1 MNTKILL
8 NERPHGE
15 PKLGDFKTVKED
27 IIKPND
33 GEVLLKT
40 IYMSLDPYMRGRM
53 NDAKSY
59 AKPVE
64 IGEVMEAGALSQVIE
79 SKSKLFKPGDFV
91 EGRTGWQ
98 DNPTVNEKKLRLID
112 PKMAPLS
119 TSIGVLGMPGTTAYV
134 GMHNFAKPLKGETL
148 VVSAASGAV
157 GATVGQIGK
166 IYGCR
171 VIGVAGTDDKC
182 EFTKT
187 ELGFDDCV
195 NYKDADFKEKLKSA
209 CPSGIDIYWEN
220 VGGITFDTVMPLLND
235 YARIPVCGLISLYN
249 ATSLKGGEKDRLP
262 LLFRQILTK
271 RMMIK
276 GFIVF
281 NHYDQREESIIALSK
296 WINEGKIKYKEDFVE
311 GLENAPNALIGLL
324 NGKNFG
330 KLVVKVNSDPTL
342 QNIQN

>member
-15 PKLGDFKTVKED
+15 PNLGNFKTVQED
-27 IIKPND
+27 IRTPKD

-64 IGEVMEAGALSQVIE
+64 IGEVMEAGALSQVME
-79 SKSKLFKPGDFV
+79 SKSNLFKVGDFV

-98 DNPTVNEKKLRLID
+98 DNPTVNEKELRLID
-112 PKMAPLS
+112 PEMAPLS

-134 GMHNFAKPLKGETL
+134 GMHNFAKPQEGETL

-195 NYKDADFKEKLKSA
+195 NYKDPDFKEKLKFA
-209 CPSGIDIYWEN
+209 CPEGIDIYWEN
-220 VGGITFDTVMPLLND
+220 VGGITFDTVLPLLND

-249 ATSLKGGEKDRLP
+249 ATSLKGGEQDRLP

-271 RMMIK
+271 RMMIR

-281 NHYDQREESIIALSK
+281 NHYDQREESILALSK
-296 WINEGKIKYKEDFVE
+296 WIKEGKIKYKEDFVD
-311 GLENAPNALIGLL
+311 GLENAPNAFIGLL

-330 KLVVKVNSDPTL
+330 KLVVRVNPDPTL
-342 QNIQN
+342 

>member
-1 MNTKILL
+1 
-8 NERPHGE
+8 
-15 PKLGDFKTVKED
+15 
-27 IIKPND
+27 
-33 GEVLLKT
+33 
-40 IYMSLDPYMRGRM
+40 M

-64 IGEVMEAGALSQVIE
+64 IGDVMEAGALSQVVE
-79 SKSKLFKPGDFV
+79 SKSKDFKVGDFV

-98 DNPTVNEKKLRLID
+98 DNPTVDTRELRSID
-112 PKMAPLS
+112 PSMAPLS

-134 GMHNFAKPLKGETL
+134 GMHNFAKPQKGETV

-157 GATVGQIGK
+157 GATVGQIAK

-171 VIGVAGTDDKC
+171 VVGVAGSEEKC
-182 EFTKT
+182 NFTKS
-187 ELGFDDCV
+187 ELGFDECI
-195 NYKDADFKEKLKSA
+195 NYKNDDFKDKLKLA
-209 CPSGIDIYWEN
+209 CPNGVDIYWEN
-220 VGGITFDTVMPLLND
+220 VGGKTFDNVMPLLND

-249 ATSLKGGEKDRLP
+249 ATSMPGGDKDRLP

-281 NHYDQREESIIALSK
+281 NHYDQREESIIALSN
-296 WINEGKIKYKEDFVE
+296 WIKEGKIKYKEDFVD
-311 GLENAPNALIGLL
+311 GLENAPNAFIGLL

-330 KLVVKVNSDPTL
+330 KLVVKVNPDPT
-342 QNIQN
+342 I

>member
-15 PKLGDFKTVKED
+15 PNLGNFKTVQED
-27 IIKPND
+27 IRTPKD

-79 SKSKLFKPGDFV
+79 SKSNLFKVGDFV

-98 DNPTVNEKKLRLID
+98 DNPTVNEKELRLID
-112 PKMAPLS
+112 PEMAPLS

-134 GMHNFAKPLKGETL
+134 GMHNFAKPQEGETL

-195 NYKDADFKEKLKSA
+195 NYKDPDFKEKLKSA
-209 CPSGIDIYWEN
+209 CPDGVDIYWECWRCY
-220 VGGITFDTVMPLLND
+220 L
-235 YARIPVCGLISLYN
+235 
-249 ATSLKGGEKDRLP
+249 
-262 LLFRQILTK
+262 
-271 RMMIK
+271 
-276 GFIVF
+276 
-281 NHYDQREESIIALSK
+281 
-296 WINEGKIKYKEDFVE
+296 
-311 GLENAPNALIGLL
+311 
-324 NGKNFG
+324 
-330 KLVVKVNSDPTL
+330 
-342 QNIQN
+342 

>member
-15 PKLGDFKTVKED
+15 PTLQNFKTVQED
-27 IIKPND
+27 IISPNE

-64 IGEVMEAGALSQVIE
+64 IGDVMEAGALSQVIE
-79 SKSKLFKPGDFV
+79 SKSKDFKVGDFV

-98 DNPTVNEKKLRLID
+98 DNPTVAANELRLID

-134 GMHNFAKPLKGETL
+134 GMHNFAKPQKGETI

-157 GATVGQIGK
+157 GATVGQIAK

-171 VIGVAGTDDKC
+171 VVGVAGSKEKC
-182 EFTKT
+182 DFTKS
-187 ELGFDDCV
+187 ELGFDECI
-195 NYKDADFKEKLKSA
+195 NYKNEDFKDQLKLS
-209 CPSGIDIYWEN
+209 CPNGVDIYWEN
-220 VGGITFDTVMPLLND
+220 VGGKTFDTVMPLLND

-249 ATSLKGGEKDRLP
+249 ATSMPGGDKDRLP

-281 NHYDQREESIIALSK
+281 NHYDQREESIIALSN
-296 WINEGKIKYKEDFVE
+296 WIKEGKIKYKEDFVD
-311 GLENAPNALIGLL
+311 GLENAPNAFIGLL

-330 KLVVKVNSDPTL
+330 KLVVKVNPDPT
-342 QNIQN
+342 I

>member
-15 PKLGDFKTVKED
+15 PTLKNFKTLKED
-27 IIKPND
+27 IKKPND

-79 SKSKLFKPGDFV
+79 SKSNLFKVGDFV

-98 DNPTVNEKKLRLID
+98 DNPTVNEKELRLID
-112 PKMAPLS
+112 PEMAPLS

-134 GMHNFAKPLKGETL
+134 GMHNFAKPQEGETL

-182 EFTKT
+182 KFTKT

-195 NYKDADFKEKLKSA
+195 NYKDPDFKEKLKFA
-209 CPSGIDIYWEN
+209 CPEGIDIYWEN
-220 VGGITFDTVMPLLND
+220 VGGITFDTVLPLLND

-249 ATSLKGGEKDRLP
+249 ATSLKGGEQDRLP

-271 RMMIK
+271 RMMIR

-281 NHYDQREESIIALSK
+281 NHYDQREESILALSK
-296 WINEGKIKYKEDFVE
+296 WIKEGKIKYKEDFVD
-311 GLENAPNALIGLL
+311 GLENAPNAFIGLL

-330 KLVVKVNSDPTL
+330 KLVVRVNPDPTL
-342 QNIQN
+342 

>member
-15 PKLGDFKTVKED
+15 PKLGDFKTIKED

-98 DNPTVNEKKLRLID
+98 DNPTVDEKKLRLID

-134 GMHNFAKPLKGETL
+134 GMHNFAKPQKGETL

-171 VIGVAGTDDKC
+171 VVGVAGTDDKC

-209 CPSGIDIYWEN
+209 CPDGVDIYWEN

-296 WINEGKIKYKEDFVE
+296 WIKEGKIKYKEDFVD
-311 GLENAPNALIGLL
+311 GLENAPNAFIGLL

-330 KLVVKVNSDPTL
+330 KLVVKVNPDPTL

>member
-15 PKLGDFKTVKED
+15 PNLGNFKTVQED
-27 IIKPND
+27 IRTPKD

-79 SKSKLFKPGDFV
+79 SKSNLFKVGDFV

-98 DNPTVNEKKLRLID
+98 DNPTVNEKELRLID
-112 PKMAPLS
+112 PEMAPLS

-134 GMHNFAKPLKGETL
+134 GMHNFAKPQEGETL

-171 VIGVAGTDDKC
+171 VIGV
-182 EFTKT
+182 
-187 ELGFDDCV
+187 CV
-195 NYKDADFKEKLKSA
+195 NYKDPDFKEKLKSA
-209 CPSGIDIYWEN
+209 CPDGVDIYWEN
-220 VGGITFDTVMPLLND
+220 VGGVTFDTVMPLLND

-249 ATSLKGGEKDRLP
+249 ATSIKGGEKDRLP

-281 NHYDQREESIIALSK
+281 NHYDQREESILALSK
-296 WINEGKIKYKEDFVE
+296 WIREGKIKYKEDFVE
-311 GLENAPNALIGLL
+311 GLENAPNAFIGLL

-330 KLVVKVNSDPTL
+330 KLVVKVNPDPTL
-342 QNIQN
+342 

>member
-15 PKLGDFKTVKED
+15 PTLKNFKTLKED
-27 IIKPND
+27 IKAPKD

-53 NDAKSY
+53 NDTKSY
-59 AKPVE
+59 AKPVG
-64 IGEVMEAGALSQVIE
+64 IGEVMEAGALSQVVE
-79 SKSKLFKPGDFV
+79 SKSKKFKIGDFV

-98 DNPTVNEKKLRLID
+98 DNPTVNANELRLID
-112 PKMAPLS
+112 PSMAPLS

-134 GMHNFAKPLKGETL
+134 GMHNFAKPQKGETL

-157 GATVGQIGK
+157 GSTVGQIGK

-171 VIGVAGTDDKC
+171 VVGVAGADDKC

-195 NYKDADFKEKLKSA
+195 NYKDPNFKEKLKSA
-209 CPSGIDIYWEN
+209 CPDGVDIYWEN
-220 VGGITFDTVMPLLND
+220 VGGITFDTVLPLLND

-249 ATSLKGGEKDRLP
+249 ATSLKGGEQDRLP

-271 RMMIK
+271 RMMIR

-281 NHYDQREESIIALSK
+281 NHYDQREESILALSK
-296 WINEGKIKYKEDFVE
+296 WIKEGKIKYKEDFVD
-311 GLENAPNALIGLL
+311 GLENAPNAFIGLL

-330 KLVVKVNSDPTL
+330 KLVVRVNPDPTL
-342 QNIQN
+342 

>member
-1 MNTKILL
+1 
-8 NERPHGE
+8 
-15 PKLGDFKTVKED
+15 
-27 IIKPND
+27 
-33 GEVLLKT
+33 
-40 IYMSLDPYMRGRM
+40 
-53 NDAKSY
+53 
-59 AKPVE
+59 
-64 IGEVMEAGALSQVIE
+64 MEAGALSQVIE
-79 SKSKLFKPGDFV
+79 SKSKLFKVGDFV

-98 DNPTVNEKKLRLID
+98 DNPTVDEKKLRLID

-134 GMHNFAKPLKGETL
+134 GMHNFAKPQEGETL

-195 NYKDADFKEKLKSA
+195 NYKDPDFKEKLKSA
-209 CPSGIDIYWEN
+209 CPDGVDIYWEN
-220 VGGITFDTVMPLLND
+220 VGGVTFDTVMPLLND

-249 ATSLKGGEKDRLP
+249 ATSIKSDEKDRLP

-281 NHYDQREESIIALSK
+281 NHYDQREESILALSK
-296 WINEGKIKYKEDFVE
+296 WIREGKIKYKEDFVE
-311 GLENAPNALIGLL
+311 GLENAPNAFIGLL

-330 KLVVKVNSDPTL
+330 KLVVKVNPDPTL
-342 QNIQN
+342 

>member
-15 PKLGDFKTVKED
+15 PTLGNFKTVKEN
-27 IIKPND
+27 IRNPND
-33 GEVLLKT
+33 GEVVLKT

-64 IGEVMEAGALSQVIE
+64 IGEVMEAGALSQVVK
-79 SKSKLFKPGDFV
+79 SKSSMFNVGDFV

-112 PKMAPLS
+112 PNMAPLS

-134 GMHNFAKPLKGETL
+134 GMHNFAKPQKGETL

-166 IYGCR
+166 IYGCK
-171 VIGVAGTDDKC
+171 VIGVAGTDEKC
-182 EFTKT
+182 QFTKT

-195 NYKDADFKEKLKSA
+195 NYKDPNFNEKLKSA
-209 CPSGIDIYWEN
+209 CPDGVDIYWEN

-281 NHYDQREESIIALSK
+281 NHYDQREESILALSK
-296 WINEGKIKYKEDFVE
+296 WINEGKIKYKEDFID
-311 GLENAPNALIGLL
+311 GLENAPNAFIGLL

-330 KLVVKVNSDPTL
+330 KLVVKVNPDPTL
-342 QNIQN
+342 

>member
-98 DNPTVNEKKLRLID
+98 DNPTVDEKKLRLID

-134 GMHNFAKPLKGETL
+134 GMHNFAKPQKGETL

-171 VIGVAGTDDKC
+171 VVGVAGTDDKC
-182 EFTKT
+182 EFTRT

-195 NYKDADFKEKLKSA
+195 NYKDSDFKDKLKSA
-209 CPSGIDIYWEN
+209 CPDGVDIYWEN

-249 ATSLKGGEKDRLP
+249 ATSLKGGDNDRLP

-281 NHYDQREESIIALSK
+281 NHYDQREESILALSK
-296 WINEGKIKYKEDFVE
+296 WIKEGKIKYKEDFVE
-311 GLENAPNALIGLL
+311 GLENAPNAFIGLL

-330 KLVVKVNSDPTL
+330 KLVVKVNPDPTL
-342 QNIQN
+342 QNIEN

>member
-15 PKLGDFKTVKED
+15 PTLQNFKTVKED
-27 IIKPND
+27 IISPNE

-64 IGEVMEAGALSQVIE
+64 IGDVMEAGALSQVIE
-79 SKSKLFKPGDFV
+79 SKSKDFKVGDFV

-98 DNPTVNEKKLRLID
+98 DNPTVAANELRLID

-134 GMHNFAKPLKGETL
+134 GMHNFAKPRKGETI

-157 GATVGQIGK
+157 GATVGQIAK

-171 VIGVAGTDDKC
+171 VVGVAGSKEKC
-182 EFTKT
+182 DFTKS
-187 ELGFDDCV
+187 ELGFDECI
-195 NYKDADFKEKLKSA
+195 NYKNEDFKDQLKLS
-209 CPSGIDIYWEN
+209 CPNGVDIYWEN
-220 VGGITFDTVMPLLND
+220 VGGKTFDTVMPLLND

-249 ATSLKGGEKDRLP
+249 ATSMPGGDKDRLP

-281 NHYDQREESIIALSK
+281 NHYDQREESIIALSN
-296 WINEGKIKYKEDFVE
+296 WIKEGKIKYKEDFVD
-311 GLENAPNALIGLL
+311 GLENAPNAFIGLL

-330 KLVVKVNSDPTL
+330 KLVVKVNPDPT
-342 QNIQN
+342 I

>member
-15 PKLGDFKTVKED
+15 PNLGNFKTVQED
-27 IIKPND
+27 IRTPKD

-64 IGEVMEAGALSQVIE
+64 IGEVMEAGALSQVME
-79 SKSKLFKPGDFV
+79 SKSNLFKVGDFV

-98 DNPTVNEKKLRLID
+98 DNPTVNEKELRLID
-112 PKMAPLS
+112 PEMAPLS

-134 GMHNFAKPLKGETL
+134 GMHNFAKPQEGETL

-195 NYKDADFKEKLKSA
+195 NYKDPDFKEKLKST
-209 CPSGIDIYWEN
+209 CPDGVDIYWEN
-220 VGGITFDTVMPLLND
+220 VGGVTFDTVMPLLND

-249 ATSLKGGEKDRLP
+249 ATSIKGDEKDRLP

-281 NHYDQREESIIALSK
+281 NHYDQREESILALSK
-296 WINEGKIKYKEDFVE
+296 WIREGKIKYKEDFVE
-311 GLENAPNALIGLL
+311 GLENAPNAFIGLL

-330 KLVVKVNSDPTL
+330 KLVVKVNPDPTL
-342 QNIQN
+342 

>member
-15 PKLGDFKTVKED
+15 PTLGNFKTIKEN
-27 IIKPND
+27 IRKPLE
-33 GEVLLKT
+33 GEVVLKT

-53 NDAKSY
+53 NDTKSY

-64 IGEVMEAGALSQVIE
+64 IGDVMEAGALSQVIE
-79 SKSKLFKPGDFV
+79 SKSKLFKVGDFV

-98 DNPTVNEKKLRLID
+98 DNPTVDEKELRLID

-134 GMHNFAKPLKGETL
+134 GMHNFAKPKEGETL

-187 ELGFDDCV
+187 ELGFHDCV
-195 NYKDADFKEKLKSA
+195 NYKDPKFEEKLKSA
-209 CPSGIDIYWEN
+209 CPKGVDIYWEN
-220 VGGITFDTVMPLLND
+220 VGGVTFDTVMPLLND

-249 ATSLKGGEKDRLP
+249 ATSLKGGDKDRLP

-281 NHYDQREESIIALSK
+281 NHYDQREESILALSK
-296 WINEGKIKYKEDFVE
+296 WIREGKIKYKEDFVE
-311 GLENAPNALIGLL
+311 GLENAPKAFIGLL

-330 KLVVKVNSDPTL
+330 KLVVKVNPDPTL
-342 QNIQN
+342 

>member
-15 PKLGDFKTVKED
+15 PNLGNFKTVQED
-27 IIKPND
+27 IRTPKD

-79 SKSKLFKPGDFV
+79 SKSNLFKVGDFV

-98 DNPTVNEKKLRLID
+98 DNPTVNEKELRLID
-112 PKMAPLS
+112 PEMAPLS

-134 GMHNFAKPLKGETL
+134 GMHNFAKPQEGETL

-195 NYKDADFKEKLKSA
+195 NYKDPDFKEKLKFA
-209 CPSGIDIYWEN
+209 CPEGIDIYWEN
-220 VGGITFDTVMPLLND
+220 VGGITFDTVLPLLND

-249 ATSLKGGEKDRLP
+249 STSLKGGEQDRLP

-271 RMMIK
+271 RMMIR

-281 NHYDQREESIIALSK
+281 NHYDQREESILALSK
-296 WINEGKIKYKEDFVE
+296 WIKEGKIKYKEDFVD
-311 GLENAPNALIGLL
+311 GLENAPNAFIGLL

-330 KLVVKVNSDPTL
+330 KLVVRVNPDPTL
-342 QNIQN
+342 

>member
-15 PKLGDFKTVKED
+15 PNLGNFKTVQED
-27 IIKPND
+27 IRTPKD

-79 SKSKLFKPGDFV
+79 SKSNLFKVGDFV

-98 DNPTVNEKKLRLID
+98 DNPTVNEKELRLID
-112 PKMAPLS
+112 PEMAPLS

-134 GMHNFAKPLKGETL
+134 GMHNFAKPKEGETL

-195 NYKDADFKEKLKSA
+195 NYKDPNFKEKLKSA
-209 CPSGIDIYWEN
+209 CPNGVDIYWEN
-220 VGGITFDTVMPLLND
+220 VGGVTFDTVMPLLND

-249 ATSLKGGEKDRLP
+249 ATSIKGGEKDRLP

-281 NHYDQREESIIALSK
+281 NHYDQREESILALSK
-296 WINEGKIKYKEDFVE
+296 WIREGKIKYKEDFVE
-311 GLENAPNALIGLL
+311 GLENAPNAFIGLL

-330 KLVVKVNSDPTL
+330 KLVVKVNPDPTL
-342 QNIQN
+342 

>member
-15 PKLGDFKTVKED
+15 PKLSDFKTVKED

-98 DNPTVNEKKLRLID
+98 DNPTVDEKKLRLID
-112 PKMAPLS
+112 PKMSPLS

-134 GMHNFAKPLKGETL
+134 GMHNFAKPQKGETL

-171 VIGVAGTDDKC
+171 VVGVAGTDDKC

-195 NYKDADFKEKLKSA
+195 NYKDADFKDKLKSA
-209 CPSGIDIYWEN
+209 CPDGVDIYWEN

-311 GLENAPNALIGLL
+311 GLENAPNAFIGLL

-330 KLVVKVNSDPTL
+330 KLVVKVNPDPTL
-342 QNIQN
+342 

>member
-1 MNTKILL
+1 MYK
-8 NERPHGE
+8 R
-15 PKLGDFKTVKED
+15 
-27 IIKPND
+27 
-33 GEVLLKT
+33 
-40 IYMSLDPYMRGRM
+40 
-53 NDAKSY
+53 
-59 AKPVE
+59 
-64 IGEVMEAGALSQVIE
+64 Q
-79 SKSKLFKPGDFV
+79 
-91 EGRTGWQ
+91 GWQ
-98 DNPTVNEKKLRLID
+98 DNPTVDEKKLRLID

-134 GMHNFAKPLKGETL
+134 GMHNFAKPQKGETL

-171 VIGVAGTDDKC
+171 VVGVAGTNDKC
-182 EFTKT
+182 EFTKA

-209 CPSGIDIYWEN
+209 CPDGVDIYWEN

-311 GLENAPNALIGLL
+311 GLENAPNAFIGLL

-330 KLVVKVNSDPTL
+330 KLVVKVNPDPTL
-342 QNIQN
+342 

>member
-8 NERPHGE
+8 NERPVGE
-15 PKLGDFKTVKED
+15 PTLGNFRTVKED
-27 IIKPND
+27 IVSPKD

-59 AKPVE
+59 AKPVG
-64 IGEVMEAGALSQVIE
+64 IGEVMEAGALSQVVE
-79 SKSKLFKPGDFV
+79 SKSEIFKAGDFV

-134 GMHNFAKPLKGETL
+134 GMHNFAKPQNGETL

-171 VIGVAGTDDKC
+171 VVGVAGTEDKC

-187 ELGFDDCV
+187 ELGFDECV
-195 NYKDADFKEKLKSA
+195 NYKDPNFKEKLKSA
-209 CPSGIDIYWEN
+209 CPDGVDIYWEN

-311 GLENAPNALIGLL
+311 GLENAPNAFIGLL

-330 KLVVKVNSDPTL
+330 KLVVKVNPEPTL
-342 QNIQN
+342 

>member
-8 NERPHGE
+8 NERPNGE
-15 PKLGDFKTVKED
+15 PTLQNFKTVKVD
-27 IIKPND
+27 IKSPEE

-59 AKPVE
+59 AKPVG

-79 SKSKLFKPGDFV
+79 SKSNKFKVGDFV

-98 DNPTVNEKKLRLID
+98 DNPTVSANDLRLID
-112 PKMAPLS
+112 PTMAPLS

-134 GMHNFAKPLKGETL
+134 GMHNFAKPQKGETL

-166 IYGCR
+166 IFGCR
-171 VIGVAGTDDKC
+171 VVGVAGSEDKC
-182 EFTKT
+182 NFTIN

-195 NYKDADFKEKLKSA
+195 NYKDQEFAEKLKAA
-209 CPSGIDIYWEN
+209 CPEGVDIYWEN
-220 VGGITFDTVMPLLND
+220 VGGITFDNVMPLLND

-249 ATSLKGGEKDRLP
+249 ATSLKGGETDRLP

-281 NHYDQREESIIALSK
+281 NHYDQREESIIALSN
-296 WINEGKIKYKEDFVE
+296 WIKEGKIKYKEDFVE
-311 GLENAPNALIGLL
+311 GLENAPNAFIGLL

-330 KLVVKVNSDPTL
+330 KLVVKVNPDPT
-342 QNIQN
+342 I

>member
-1 MNTKILL
+1 
-8 NERPHGE
+8 
-15 PKLGDFKTVKED
+15 
-27 IIKPND
+27 
-33 GEVLLKT
+33 
-40 IYMSLDPYMRGRM
+40 M

-64 IGEVMEAGALSQVIE
+64 IGDVMEAGALSQVVE
-79 SKSKLFKPGDFV
+79 SKSKDFKVGDFV

-98 DNPTVNEKKLRLID
+98 DNPTVDTRELRLID
-112 PKMAPLS
+112 PSMAPLS

-134 GMHNFAKPLKGETL
+134 GMHNFAKPQKGETV

-157 GATVGQIGK
+157 GATVGQIAK

-171 VIGVAGTDDKC
+171 VVGVAGSEEKC
-182 EFTKT
+182 NFTKS
-187 ELGFDDCV
+187 ELGFDECI
-195 NYKDADFKEKLKSA
+195 NYKNDDFKDKLKLA
-209 CPSGIDIYWEN
+209 CPNGVDIYWEN
-220 VGGITFDTVMPLLND
+220 VGGKTFDNVMPLLND

-249 ATSLKGGEKDRLP
+249 ATSMPGGDKDRLP

-281 NHYDQREESIIALSK
+281 NHYDQREESIIALSN
-296 WINEGKIKYKEDFVE
+296 WIKEGKIKYKEDFVD
-311 GLENAPNALIGLL
+311 GLENAPNAFIGLL

-330 KLVVKVNSDPTL
+330 KLVVKVNPDPT
-342 QNIQN
+342 I

>member
-15 PKLGDFKTVKED
+15 PNLGNFKTVQED
-27 IIKPND
+27 IRTPKD

-53 NDAKSY
+53 NDTKSY

-79 SKSKLFKPGDFV
+79 SKSNLFKVGDFV

-98 DNPTVNEKKLRLID
+98 DNPTVNEKELRLID
-112 PKMAPLS
+112 PEMAPLS

-134 GMHNFAKPLKGETL
+134 GMHNFAKPQEGETL

-195 NYKDADFKEKLKSA
+195 NYKDPDFKEKLKFA
-209 CPSGIDIYWEN
+209 CPEGIDIYWEN
-220 VGGITFDTVMPLLND
+220 VGGITFDTVLPLLND

-249 ATSLKGGEKDRLP
+249 ATSLKGGEQDRLP

-271 RMMIK
+271 RMMIR

-281 NHYDQREESIIALSK
+281 NHYDQREESILALSK
-296 WINEGKIKYKEDFVE
+296 WIKEGKIKYKEDFVD
-311 GLENAPNALIGLL
+311 GLENAPNAFIGLL

-330 KLVVKVNSDPTL
+330 KLVVRVNPDPTL
-342 QNIQN
+342 